1 MSLKILFLSPGFP
14 AEMPFFTRGLAE
26 VGARVWGIGDQPSG
40 ALPEGVRRA
49 LSGYL
54 QVSSLWDEAA
64 AVAAAREAHARV
76 GFERVECLWEPGMLV
91 AARIREALGLPGMTV
106 AETVPFRD
114 KEAMKRV
121 LDAAGIRTPRHA
133 RAATTRA
140 VREAAERIGYPLIVK
155 PIAGAGSADTHRIE
169 NERELEG
176 VLPLLGHVPEVS
188 VEEFVDGEEYTF
200 DTVSIGG
207 EIAYFNIGWYRPRP
221 LIARTVEWISPQ
233 TVALR
238 NVGADH
244 LASGRAMGR
253 AVLRA
258 LGFRT
263 GFTHMEWYLKADGEA
278 VFGEIGARPPGAR
291 TVDTMNFACDLDL
304 YRGWAEA
311 VALRRFSQP
320 VRRRYNSVVI
330 FKRARGQGRIRRIEG
345 LESLLARFG
354 PGIVAV
360 ELLPPGSP
368 RRNWKQSLL
377 SDGWLVVR
385 DPDLATA
392 LRMADAV
399 GTDLQIYA
407 G

>member
-1 MSLKILFLSPGFP
+1 MKILFFSPGFP
-14 AEMPFFTRGLAE
+14 GEMPLFSRGLAE
-26 VGARVWGIGDQPSG
+26 VGATVWGLGDQPAES
-40 ALPEGVRRA
+40 LPERVRRA

-54 QVSSLWDEAA
+54 RLASLWDEE
-64 AVAAAREAHARV
+64 AVVTEARRAHRQV
-76 GFERVECLWEPGMLV
+76 GFDRVECLWEPGMLI
-91 AARIREALGLPGMTV
+91 AARVREALGLPGMTV

-133 RAATTRA
+133 RAATARA

-155 PIAGAGSADTHRIE
+155 PIAGAGSADTHRVDSAG
-169 NERELEG
+169 ELDA
-176 VLPLLGHVPEVS
+176 VLPRLGHIPEVS
-188 VEEFVDGEEYTF
+188 VEEFVEGEEYTF

-238 NVGADH
+238 NVEAGK
-244 LASGRAMGR
+244 LAGGRAMGR
-253 AVLRA
+253 AVLEA
-258 LGFRT
+258 LDFRT
-263 GFTHMEWYLKADGEA
+263 GFSHMEWYLKADGEA

-311 VALRRFSQP
+311 VAHRRFTQP
-320 VRRRYNSVVI
+320 VVRRYNSVVV
-330 FKRARGQGRIRRIEG
+330 FKRARGQGRIHRIEG
-345 LESLLARFG
+345 LQNLLARFG
-354 PGIVAV
+354 PGVVAV
-360 ELLPPGSP
+360 DLLPVGAP

-377 SDGWLVVR
+377 SDGWVVVR
-385 DPDLATA
+385 HPDLASA
-392 LRMADAV
+392 LAMADAV
-399 GTDLQIYA
+399 GTDLQIFA

>member
-1 MSLKILFLSPGFP
+1 MKILFFSPGFP
-14 AEMPFFTRGLAE
+14 GEMPLFSRGLAE
-26 VGARVWGIGDQPSG
+26 VGATVWGLGDQPVES
-40 ALPEGVRRA
+40 LPEGVRRA

-54 QVSSLWDEAA
+54 RLASLWDEE
-64 AVAAAREAHARV
+64 AVVTEARRAHRQV
-76 GFERVECLWEPGMLV
+76 GFDRVECLWEPGMLI
-91 AARIREALGLPGMTV
+91 AARVREALGLPGMTV

-133 RAATTRA
+133 RAATARA

-155 PIAGAGSADTHRIE
+155 PIAGAGSADTHRVE
-169 NERELEG
+169 SPGELEA
-176 VLPLLGHVPEVS
+176 VLPRLGHVPEVS
-188 VEEFVDGEEYTF
+188 VEEFVEGEEYTF

-207 EIAYFNIGWYRPRP
+207 EIAYFNVGWYRPRP

-238 NVGADH
+238 NVEAGK
-244 LASGRAMGR
+244 LAGGRAMGR
-253 AVLRA
+253 AVLEA
-258 LGFRT
+258 LDFRT
-263 GFTHMEWYLKADGEA
+263 GFSHMEWYLKADGEA

-311 VALRRFSQP
+311 VAHRRFTQP
-320 VRRRYNSVVI
+320 VVRRYNSVVV
-330 FKRARGQGRIRRIEG
+330 FKRARGQGRIHRIEG
-345 LESLLARFG
+345 LQNLLARFG
-354 PGIVAV
+354 PGVVAV
-360 ELLPPGSP
+360 DLLPVGAP

-377 SDGWLVVR
+377 SDGWVVVR
-385 DPDLATA
+385 HPDLASA
-392 LRMADAV
+392 LAMADAV
-399 GTDLQIYA
+399 GTDLQIFA

>member
-1 MSLKILFLSPGFP
+1 MKILFFSPGFP
-14 AEMPFFTRGLAE
+14 GEMPYFTRGLAE
-26 VGARVWGIGDQPSG
+26 VGATVWGLGDQPAES
-40 ALPEGVRRA
+40 LPEGVRRA

-54 QVSSLWDEAA
+54 RLTSLWDEEAVVAEARAA
-64 AVAAAREAHARV
+64 HRRV
-76 GFERVECLWEPGMLV
+76 GFDRVECLWEPGMLI

-133 RAATTRA
+133 RAATARS

-155 PIAGAGSADTHRIE
+155 PIAGAGSADTHRVE
-169 NERELEG
+169 SPGELEA
-176 VLPLLGHVPEVS
+176 VLPRLGHVPEVS
-188 VEEFVDGEEYTF
+188 VEEFIEGEEYTF
-200 DTVSIGG
+200 DTVSIGD

-238 NVGADH
+238 NVEADP
-244 LASGRAMGR
+244 LAGGRAMGR
-253 AVLRA
+253 AVLKA
-258 LGFRT
+258 LSFRT
-263 GFTHMEWYLKADGEA
+263 GFSHMEWYLKADGEA

-311 VALRRFSQP
+311 VALRRFTQP
-320 VRRRYNSVVI
+320 VVRRYNSVVV
-330 FKRARGQGRIRRIEG
+330 FKRARGRGRIQRIEG
-345 LESLLARFG
+345 LQNLLARFG
-354 PGIVAV
+354 PGVVAV
-360 ELLPPGSP
+360 DLLPVGAP

-377 SDGWLVVR
+377 SDGWVVVR
-385 DPDLATA
+385 HPDLATA
-392 LRMADAV
+392 LAMADAV
-399 GTDLQIYA
+399 GTDLQIFA

>member
-1 MSLKILFLSPGFP
+1 
-14 AEMPFFTRGLAE
+14 
-26 VGARVWGIGDQPSG
+26 
-40 ALPEGVRRA
+40 
-49 LSGYL
+49 
-54 QVSSLWDEAA
+54 
-64 AVAAAREAHARV
+64 
-76 GFERVECLWEPGMLV
+76 MLV
-91 AARIREALGLPGMTV
+91 AARLREALGLPGMTV

-133 RAATTRA
+133 RAATAAA

-155 PIAGAGSADTHRIE
+155 PIAGAGSADTHRVDSAA
-169 NERELEG
+169 ELEG
-176 VLPLLGHVPEVS
+176 VLARLRHVPEVS
-188 VEEFVDGEEYTF
+188 VEEFVEGEEFTF

-221 LIARTVEWISPQ
+221 LVARTVEWISPQ

-238 NVGADH
+238 NVEAGH
-244 LASGRAMGR
+244 LAPGRAMGH
-253 AVLRA
+253 AVLEA

-263 GFTHMEWYLKADGEA
+263 GFSHMEWYLKADGEA

-311 VALRRFSQP
+311 VALGRFSQP

-354 PGIVAV
+354 PAIVAV
-360 ELLPPGSP
+360 ELLPPGAP

-392 LRMADAV
+392 LAIADSV
-399 GTDLQIYA
+399 GTDLQILA
-407 G
+407 E

>member
-1 MSLKILFLSPGFP
+1 MKILFFSPGFP
-14 AEMPFFTRGLAE
+14 GEMPLFSRGLAE
-26 VGARVWGIGDQPSG
+26 VGATVWGLGDQPVES
-40 ALPEGVRRA
+40 LPEGVRRA

-54 QVSSLWDEAA
+54 RLASLWDEE
-64 AVAAAREAHARV
+64 AVVTEARRAHRQV
-76 GFERVECLWEPGMLV
+76 GFDRVECLWEPGMLI
-91 AARIREALGLPGMTV
+91 AARVREALGLPGMTV

-133 RAATTRA
+133 RAATARA

-155 PIAGAGSADTHRIE
+155 PIAGAGSADTHRVE
-169 NERELEG
+169 SPGELEA
-176 VLPLLGHVPEVS
+176 VLPRLGHVPEVS
-188 VEEFVDGEEYTF
+188 VEEFVEGEEYTF

-207 EIAYFNIGWYRPRP
+207 EIAYFNVGWYRPRP

-238 NVGADH
+238 NVEAGK
-244 LASGRAMGR
+244 LAGGRAMGR
-253 AVLRA
+253 AVLEA
-258 LGFRT
+258 LDFRT
-263 GFTHMEWYLKADGEA
+263 GFSHMEWYLKADGEA

-311 VALRRFSQP
+311 VAHRSFTQP
-320 VRRRYNSVVI
+320 VVRRYNSVVV
-330 FKRARGQGRIRRIEG
+330 FKRARGQGRIHRIEG
-345 LESLLARFG
+345 LQNLLARFG
-354 PGIVAV
+354 PGVVAV
-360 ELLPPGSP
+360 DLLPVGAP

-377 SDGWLVVR
+377 SDGWVVVR
-385 DPDLATA
+385 HPDLASA
-392 LRMADAV
+392 LAMADAV
-399 GTDLQIYA
+399 GTDLQIFA

>member
-1 MSLKILFLSPGFP
+1 MKILFFSPGFP
-14 AEMPFFTRGLAE
+14 GEMPYFTHGLAE
-26 VGARVWGIGDQPSG
+26 VGATVWGLGDQPAES
-40 ALPEGVRRA
+40 LPEGVRRA

-54 QVSSLWDEAA
+54 RLASLWDEQ
-64 AVAAAREAHARV
+64 AVVAEAREVHRRV
-76 GFERVECLWEPGMLV
+76 GFDRVECLWEPGMLI
-91 AARIREALGLPGMTV
+91 AARIREALGVPGMTV

-133 RAATTRA
+133 RAATARA

-155 PIAGAGSADTHRIE
+155 PIAGAGSADTHRVE
-169 NERELEG
+169 SARELEA
-176 VLPLLGHVPEVS
+176 VLPRLGHVPEVS
-188 VEEFVDGEEYTF
+188 VEEFVEGEEYTF

-238 NVGADH
+238 NVEADR
-244 LASGRAMGR
+244 LAGGRAMGR
-253 AVLRA
+253 AVLEA
-258 LGFRT
+258 LNFRT
-263 GFTHMEWYLKADGEA
+263 GFSHMEWYLKADGEP

-311 VALRRFSQP
+311 VAHRRFTQP
-320 VRRRYNSVVI
+320 VVRRYNSVVV
-330 FKRARGQGRIRRIEG
+330 FKRARGQGRIRHIEG
-345 LESLLARFG
+345 LQNLLARFG
-354 PGIVAV
+354 PGVVAV
-360 ELLPPGSP
+360 DLLPVGAP

-377 SDGWLVVR
+377 SDGWVVVR
-385 DPDLATA
+385 HPDLATA
-392 LRMADAV
+392 LAMADAV
-399 GTDLQIYA
+399 GTDLQIFA
-407 G
+407 V

>member
-1 MSLKILFLSPGFP
+1 MKILFFSPGFP
-14 AEMPFFTRGLAE
+14 GEMPLFTRGLAA
-26 VGARVWGIGDQPSG
+26 VGARVWGLGDQPAQS
-40 ALPEGVRRA
+40 LPEGVRRA

-54 QVSSLWDEAA
+54 HVSSLWDEEA
-64 AVAAAREAHARV
+64 AVAAARAAHREV
-76 GFERVECLWEPGMLV
+76 GFDRVECLWEPGMLI

-106 AETVPFRD
+106 EETVPFRD

-121 LDAAGIRTPRHA
+121 LDRAGIRTPRHA
-133 RAATTRA
+133 RASTAHA
-140 VREAAERIGYPLIVK
+140 VRAAAEAIGYPLIVK

-169 NERELEG
+169 NGRELEA
-176 VLPLLGHVPEVS
+176 VLPRLAHVPEVS

-221 LIARTVEWISPQ
+221 LVARTVEWISPQ

-238 NVGADH
+238 NVEADR
-244 LASGRAMGR
+244 LAPGRAMGR

-258 LGFRT
+258 LNFRT
-263 GFTHMEWYLKADGEA
+263 GFSHMEWYLKADGEA

-311 VALRRFSQP
+311 VAHRRFSQP
-320 VRRRYNSVVI
+320 VVRRYNSVVV

-345 LESLLARFG
+345 LEGLLARFG
-354 PGIVAV
+354 PGIVAID
-360 ELLPPGSP
+360 LLPVGAQ

-377 SDGWLVVR
+377 SDGWVMVR
-385 DPDLATA
+385 HPDLASA
-392 LRMADAV
+392 LAMADAV
-399 GTDLQIYA
+399 GTDLQIFA